1 MPADLLDQVQGDLRE
16 RLDELAPAVSEA
28 SRLEVALAALNEVP
42 ASGSGASVSGNGR
55 RRGRPN
61 GSTSITTAKG
71 TPKKRRSRSAPGA
84 NDALVIGVL
93 EGESD
98 AYTILAVAEKTGLTI
113 TTAGYTLNRLHAAG
127 RLKRKKAKV
136 KGERGPAKVF
146 FSLTERTNRAPGAAA
161 SSNGSSEATEA
172 TQPEAAAASP
182 APAAPATPKAKAAK
196 PRKAGKGR
204 KAAGR
209 KASPK
214 APTTAP
220 AESTDAAAE
229 VAQAA

>member
-172 TQPEAAAASP
+172 TQPEAAG
-182 APAAPATPKAKAAK
+182 APATPKAKAAK
-196 PRKAGKGR
+196 PRKARKAR

-214 APTTAP
+214 APTAAP
-220 AESTDAAAE
+220 AESTDAGAE
-229 VAQAA
+229 VAPAA